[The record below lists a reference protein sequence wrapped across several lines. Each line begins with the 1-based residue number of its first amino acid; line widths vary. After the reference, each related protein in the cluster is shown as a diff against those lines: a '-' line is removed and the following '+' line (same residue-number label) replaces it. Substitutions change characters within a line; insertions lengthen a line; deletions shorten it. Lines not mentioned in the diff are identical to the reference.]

1 MSETRS
7 ETLALRREEL
17 RTLLDNLIPITRKR
31 VRACGVTLHD
41 VAKAA
46 GVATSTASRALR
58 GSPEISEETRFEGAQ
73 DRRQIRVRGEPHPGD
88 SFEAGAFSC
97 RDGRRQR
104 DALSIPFKRCCREF
118 KHAPTLT
125 TSGSCSWARAPQS
138 RLGRSQ
144 MPSKRLRALFIMPR
158 GSSPLIEQCRF
169 HGLPIAVAAR
179 SREQLLPQHV
189 DIAVHADE
197 ARVAALI
204 VDHLLEHGHRSIA
217 FAAVDDGNR
226 MMETRAD
233 ELKKALTKRGLPVH
247 PEWFFMRAL
256 KMADQLIAACRR
268 EDGPTAIVCGSDF
281 VALQI
286 VHVLREAELAIPGD
300 VSVVGVHNHDFVN
313 FLSPPI
319 TTVDI
324 GLEEIGYQA
333 ALQLLD
339 YAMRPN
345 NRPSID
351 ITLEPRLVVRSSVAP
366 V

>member
-1 MSETRS
+1 MRVRKIAARLGYEVNRIQGTPSKLGHFLVVTDAGK
-7 ETLALRREEL
+7 ETLSASLQTVL
-17 RTLLDNLIPITRKR
+17 SGVQACTDAHNIGLMLMGKSSAKQA
-31 VRACGVTLHD
+31 RAISD
-41 VAKAA
+41 AIK
-46 GVATSTASRALR
+46 TAS
-58 GSPEISEETRFEGAQ
+58 G
-73 DRRQIRVRGEPHPGD
+73 
-88 SFEAGAFSC
+88 
-97 RDGRRQR
+97 
-104 DALSIPFKRCCREF
+104 
-118 KHAPTLT
+118 
-125 TSGSCSWARAPQS
+125 
-138 RLGRSQ
+138 
-144 MPSKRLRALFIMPR
+144 ALFIMPR